1 MNRIFFLIT
10 LSFMV
15 SCKKENTENNTTSS
29 EHYISVTK
37 EQFASNQMALD
48 SMKKR
53 NFPETI
59 ETAGKLAVQPIYSA
73 KISAP
78 LAGYLKNIPFKVGDY
93 VNKGQSL
100 LQVESNEL
108 LDIQKEYAQLYQQ
121 LRFLKSEYDRQ
132 KTLWEENISSQKN
145 FLKAESEYKTTLAMI
160 QNLKSKLSA
169 MGVSISQVES
179 GKFSNALAVQTPVSG
194 YITKINTNPG
204 AFVAATDVLIEVAD
218 WKQMQVE
225 LKVFEKDFAKI
236 TLNQPIEFQL
246 SNNSQVFKSQV
257 VSFEKSVNESDRSIA
272 VYGSLEENM
281 KKQLALGMMLQAKIF
296 TGTSK
301 AVSLPSESIYK
312 EDTNYWVLV
321 MAKEDANNYYF
332 TKRKVKT
339 GIVQEEFTSIQSAP
353 SKELYLVKGA
363 NLLF

>member
-1 MNRIFFLIT
+1 MNRIFLIIT
-10 LSFMV
+10 ISLMV
-15 SCKKENTENNTTSS
+15 SCKKETQETNESIKDN
-29 EHYISVTK
+29 YITITK
-37 EQFASNQMALD
+37 EQFASNQMVLD

-53 NFPETI
+53 EFPEII
-59 ETAGKLAVQPIYSA
+59 EAAGKLAVQPIYSA
-73 KISAP
+73 RISAP

-93 VNKGQSL
+93 VNKGQVL

-121 LRFLKSEYDRQ
+121 LRFLKSEFDRQ

-145 FLKAESEYKTTLAMI
+145 FLKAESDYKTTLAMT
-160 QNLKSKLSA
+160 QNLKSKLIA
-169 MGVSISQVES
+169 MGVSISHIEN
-179 GKFSNALAVQTPVSG
+179 GKFSNALAVQTPLSG

-204 AFVAATDVLIEVAD
+204 AFVAATDVLVDVAD

-236 TLNQPIEFQL
+236 ALNQPIEFQL
-246 SNNSQVFKSQV
+246 GNNSQVYKSQV

-272 VYGSLEENM
+272 IYGSLDENA
-281 KKQLALGMMLQAKIF
+281 KKQLALGMMLQAKIV

-301 AVSLPSESIYK
+301 AVSLPTEAIYK
-312 EDTNYWVLV
+312 EGVHSWVLV
-321 MAKEDANNYYF
+321 LAKEDTKTYYF

-339 GIVQEEFTSIQSAP
+339 GVVQEEFSSVSSAP
-353 SKELYLVKGA
+353 SKEMYLVKGA
-363 NLLF
+363 NLLL

>member
-15 SCKKENTENNTTSS
+15 SCKKESTENNTTSS

-53 NFPETI
+53 DFPETI

-121 LRFLKSEYDRQ
+121 LRFLKSEFDRQ

-145 FLKAESEYKTTLAMI
+145 FLKAESDYKTTLAMT

-169 MGVSISQVES
+169 MGVSISHVEN

-194 YITKINTNPG
+194 YIIKINTSPG

-246 SNNSQVFKSQV
+246 SNNAQVFKSQV

-301 AVSLPSESIYK
+301 AVSLPTEAIYQEGKNQWVLLLQK
-312 EDTNYWVLV
+312 EDP
-321 MAKEDANNYYF
+321 KNYYF
-332 TKRKVKT
+332 LPQKVK
-339 GIVQEEFTSIQSAP
+339 VKNAQENFTSIDILPNQ
-353 SKELYLVKGA
+353 KMYLVKGA
-363 NLLF
+363 AMLW